1 MRLAIE
7 VRFNA
12 ISILLLQ
19 RFCINYGIATI
30 DLFVWQV
37 HIIHKSGAPT
47 QILESREKKWI
58 LIGLLRSVPEKSSLN
73 LTLYIE
79 IALVHSVCLL
89 IIPNVKTP
97 KKT

>member
-1 MRLAIE
+1 MIVIE
-7 VRFNA
+7 A
-12 ISILLLQ
+12 EK
-19 RFCINYGIATI
+19 YP
-30 DLFVWQV
+30 
-37 HIIHKSGAPT
+37 KT

>member
-1 MRLAIE
+1 MLFFLTYYYFFRPI
-7 VRFNA
+7 
-12 ISILLLQ
+12 ISIDL
-19 RFCINYGIATI
+19 ISTI
-30 DLFVWQV
+30 
-37 HIIHKSGAPT
+37 SPSP

>member
-1 MRLAIE
+1 MVTFFLVFIITKGALTLYEGNTIGRGAI
-7 VRFNA
+7 RGGDTA
-12 ISILLLQ
+12 
-19 RFCINYGIATI
+19 
-30 DLFVWQV
+30 
-37 HIIHKSGAPT
+37 

>member
-1 MRLAIE
+1 MQKDQLH
-7 VRFNA
+7 VQN
-12 ISILLLQ
+12 
-19 RFCINYGIATI
+19 GATQ
-30 DLFVWQV
+30 L
-37 HIIHKSGAPT
+37 
-47 QILESREKKWI
+47 LESREKKWI

>member
-1 MRLAIE
+1 MCH
-7 VRFNA
+7 
-12 ISILLLQ
+12 SIGNCTTYNDVQ
-19 RFCINYGIATI
+19 RVQAAQ
-30 DLFVWQV
+30 L
-37 HIIHKSGAPT
+37 
-47 QILESREKKWI
+47 LESREKKWI

>member
-1 MRLAIE
+1 M
-7 VRFNA
+7 FF
-12 ISILLLQ
+12 SII
-19 RFCINYGIATI
+19 INN
-30 DLFVWQV
+30 
-37 HIIHKSGAPT
+37 IIPVNPDFSGSIPAFQHSSSDIP

-73 LTLYIE
+73 LTLYIQ
-79 IALVHSVCLL
+79 IALAHSMCLL

>member
-1 MRLAIE
+1 MYKYLVPLPYRTFKL
-7 VRFNA
+7 N
-12 ISILLLQ
+12 
-19 RFCINYGIATI
+19 T
-30 DLFVWQV
+30 
-37 HIIHKSGAPT
+37 T

>member
-1 MRLAIE
+1 MD
-7 VRFNA
+7 
-12 ISILLLQ
+12 
-19 RFCINYGIATI
+19 T
-30 DLFVWQV
+30 DLE
-37 HIIHKSGAPT
+37 

-79 IALVHSVCLL
+79 IALDNSVYLL
-89 IIPNVKTP
+89 NILKYLTP

>member
-1 MRLAIE
+1 MDLQNQTVLDPVLRETLS
-7 VRFNA
+7 R
-12 ISILLLQ
+12 ISSLS
-19 RFCINYGIATI
+19 A
-30 DLFVWQV
+30 
-37 HIIHKSGAPT
+37 A

>member
-1 MRLAIE
+1 MHPRTKLKVASRHIALPRPAWIQQ
-7 VRFNA
+7 VLSSSTDDFKMV
-12 ISILLLQ
+12 SI
-19 RFCINYGIATI
+19 
-30 DLFVWQV
+30 
-37 HIIHKSGAPT
+37 T

>member
-1 MRLAIE
+1 MMTPVPGRTP
-7 VRFNA
+7 R
-12 ISILLLQ
+12 
-19 RFCINYGIATI
+19 
-30 DLFVWQV
+30 
-37 HIIHKSGAPT
+37 T
-47 QILESREKKWI
+47 QSTQLLESREKKWI